1 MLWPLLLNPWAQRLA
16 GLAAVLALVFGV
28 YLYGKSV
35 AREEARE
42 QALIEFTETM
52 ERIQDEDADLS
63 DAAAVRERLC
73 VLANIDPC
81 PVLGD

>member
-35 AREEARE
+35 ARDEARE
-42 QALIEFTETM
+42 QALREYAETL
-52 ERIQDEDADLS
+52 ERINDDPGIDADDP
-63 DAAAVRERLC
+63 DAVLRELC
-73 VLANIDPC
+73 RIGNLRDC
-81 PVLGD
+81 PL